1 MIACVGMSTTLHGY
15 MRGLVD
21 DTHLRDALLF
31 FSCSRGHV
39 LSTGGR
45 VPCEATTLNRER
57 PIVMRGEC
65 RIQNVDVE
73 FRPDVRRFLGLI
85 READDDGRVTWGIGS
100 QTAMIESFHV
110 GTDYFWRK
118 GWETK

>member
-21 DTHLRDALLF
+21 DTHLQDALLF

-39 LSTGGR
+39 LSAGR

-57 PIVMRGEC
+57 RIVMRGEC
-65 RIQNVDVE
+65 RIQDVDVE
-73 FRPDVRRFLGLI
+73 FRADVLRFLELI
-85 READDDGRVTWGIGS
+85 QEADGDGRVAWEIGS
-100 QTAMIESFHV
+100 QTAMIEAFHV
-110 GTDYFWRK
+110 GTNYFWRR